1 MVSPQ
6 QQVGQNIQRG
16 IRKALKPRAADVG
29 IAIVEGISKGLNNRI
44 KNNLDYINV
53 NLKDEE
59 ERFTQLFNDY
69 DREKKNVDA
78 LITKGKGDLTEGIFL
93 SNLESV
99 KNAAGITG
107 LEAIKEGVDQ
117 DSDLFLALRKEA
129 EEQANILNKRLE
141 GYSKLVT
148 NYEPETEDQAE
159 VLEIFADDVK
169 SKGLFQ
175 QPIVDSVT
183 NLALSQ
189 KNFGINNPL
198 DELGSILKLNERG
211 KFNLLESFNKKELEL
226 QKIVEQTSKYRV
238 ALPTYAGSSKILSE
252 FIQDK
257 EEGEGGKNANKKL
270 KKQEEKFNAI
280 VATSR
285 QWSNSKG
292 LDEKGKYDYAFYFM
306 PLLDDDARIIQAEQ
320 NKTASPDELADFIAY
335 YNAQPTNSNRKLEN
349 ADEIVSIFYN
359 SNQFAESFTD
369 NDLTIRFSQA
379 FPTTYITKTTGER
392 ISYNDASDI
401 IELYGGDFNAIPN
414 HLKAQVIYGLGES
427 AVPSSFLASYKNFA
441 VKKED
446 LTSFSGRVKAEINSS
461 ANTEQKQLYNQL
473 DGDDRLTFQITVI
486 SQVKRL
492 IASGGLDEQKAIRA
506 AVNMQLLG
514 VQQGSDWELFNA
526 FFEPRP
532 KFNKYEELYQPQQFA
547 TYTPK
552 DSGDEFIADIFK
564 LTGQRVLDENQIKS
578 YNQELN
584 TNPILW
590 YAPESLG
597 TTQPQLFKDGQQF
610 SLNKGNSVWKFVSDP
625 EDGIHWVLQ

>member
-1 MVSPQ
+1 MISPQ

-16 IRKALKPRAADVG
+16 IRKAVKPRAADVG

-44 KNNLDYINV
+44 KSNLAYIDE

-69 DREKKNVDA
+69 DREQKIYNTLK
-78 LITKGKGDLTEGIFL
+78 TKGKGDVTEGIFL
-93 SNLESV
+93 TNLEEL
-99 KNAAGITG
+99 KGAAGITG

-117 DSDLFLALRKEA
+117 DSDLFLDIRKDA
-129 EEQANILNKRLE
+129 EEQAAILEKRLK

-148 NYEPETEDQAE
+148 KFEPAQEGQEE
-159 VLEIFADDVK
+159 VLEIFEDDVK
-169 SKGLFQ
+169 SKPLFQ
-175 QPIVDSVT
+175 KPIRDSLR

-189 KNFGINNPL
+189 RNFGINNPL
-198 DELGSILKLNERG
+198 DELGSILKLNDRG
-211 KFNLLESFNKKELEL
+211 KFDLLKTFNNKELEL
-226 QKIVEQTSKYRV
+226 QTIVAETSKYRN
-238 ALPTYAGSSKILSE
+238 ALPTYVGSANILSK

-257 EEGEGGKNANKKL
+257 EDTEGGKNANKKL

-306 PLLDDDARIIQAEQ
+306 PLLDDDARIIESQQ
-320 NKTASPDELADFIAY
+320 KKTASPDELAEFIAY
-335 YNAQPTNSNRKLEN
+335 YNAQPQNGKRKLEN

-379 FPTTYITKTTGER
+379 FPTTYIQKNTGER
-392 ISYNDASDI
+392 IAYNDAANI
-401 IELYGGDFNAIPN
+401 LAVYGGDFNAIPN
-414 HLKAQVIYGLGES
+414 HLKGQVIYGIGENQ
-427 AVPSSFLASYKNFA
+427 VPSSFIASYKNFA
-441 VKKED
+441 VKNED
-446 LTSFSGRVKAEINSS
+446 LTSFSGRVAAEINAS

-486 SQVKRL
+486 SQLKRL

-514 VQQGSDWELFNA
+514 IQEGSAWELFNA

-532 KFNKYEELYQPQQFA
+532 KFNFYDELYQPQQFA
-547 TYTPK
+547 TYQADK
-552 DSGDEFIADIFK
+552 DGERFTADIFK
-564 LTGQRVLDENQIKS
+564 LTGERVLDENQITS

-584 TNPILW
+584 TNPLLW
-590 YAPESLG
+590 YTPESLG
-597 TTQPQLFKDGQQF
+597 TSKPELFSDGQQF